1 MKKLNLNNS
10 IKDLSGLT
18 LSVAALQLRLSPGS
32 TVTNEQRKTAA
43 LLASVALSGLDSMRG
58 SQVTDEIAAT
68 AYSAQKK
75 IYAGIVAKGEIEL
88 EDSEFTLVNNVFQNQ
103 ATSIRGQYLE
113 MLSELNPVAAVTE
126 VTE

>member
-75 IYAGIVAKGEIEL
+75 IYAGIVAKGQIEL

-113 MLSELNPVAAVTE
+113 MLSELNPVVAVTE